1 MSPSSPRQA
10 PVPPWKNLLGA
21 LSLLVAALIWTSGLV
36 NSLSRPSVAPSLNL
50 QQQEVQLLAEPAL
63 PDTLG
68 SVLRGGENPRT
79 ILKGSLEQI
88 PAADRSWRQTQLLDL
103 LQNEVATVPEIDAAD
118 DPLLDRLLCEA
129 RGGASGDCINP
140 AVARSAAVRLSV
152 SALLPLITAVTGTAL
167 LLGQGWRLWRGRRE
181 SWPDLKGPT
190 LTLLDM
196 ALLVAGGFVVISAV
210 GVPLLVLPLVSRV
223 TAGLDS
229 PRREA
234 VGVVINY
241 SVMALPSL
249 LILRRQLA
257 SLPKDITP
265 EGGWLQWRWRP
276 LSGAFFTALAGWC
289 KVTPIVVLAGWLLV
303 RLFGDPGGSNPLL
316 ELVLDSRDPL
326 ALSLLALTA
335 VVLAPLF
342 EEVIFRGTLLP
353 VLARR
358 TGSVTG
364 VVLSGLLFGVAHISI
379 GELAPLTVLGIG
391 LALVR
396 LSSGRLF
403 PCVLMHALWNAV
415 TFVNLLL
422 L

>member
-1 MSPSSPRQA
+1 MSPSSHRQA
-10 PVPPWKNLLGA
+10 PVPSWKVLLGA
-21 LSLLVAALIWTSGLV
+21 LSLLLAALIWTSGLV

-63 PDTLG
+63 PHAIG
-68 SVLRGGENPRT
+68 SALLGGEDPRT
-79 ILKGSLEQI
+79 MLLASLEQI
-88 PAADRSWRQTQLLDL
+88 PATDRSPRQTQLLAL
-103 LQNEVATVPEIDAAD
+103 LQNEVDSVPEIKPAD
-118 DPLLDRLLCEA
+118 DPLLKQLLCEA
-129 RGGASGDCINP
+129 RGGLLDDCINP
-140 AVARSAAVRLSV
+140 AVARGAALRLSV
-152 SALLPLITAVTGTAL
+152 SALLPMVTAFTGTAL
-167 LLGQGWRLWRGRRE
+167 LLVQGWRIWRGRRE
-181 SWPDLKGPT
+181 SWPDLMGPN

-210 GVPLLVLPLVSRV
+210 GVPLLALPLVTRL
-223 TAGLDS
+223 TAGLES

-234 VGVVINY
+234 VSVVINY
-241 SVMALPSL
+241 FVMALPSL
-249 LILRRQLA
+249 LILRRQLT
-257 SLPKDITP
+257 SLPQETIP

-276 LSGAFFTALAGWC
+276 LPGALVTALLGWFR
-289 KVTPIVVLAGWLLV
+289 VTPFVIVTGWLLV

-316 ELVLDSRDPL
+316 ELVLESRDPL
-326 ALSLLALTA
+326 ALSLLAMTA

-358 TGSVTG
+358 TGSLTG
-364 VVLSGLLFGVAHISI
+364 VVLSGLLFGMAHISI

-391 LALVR
+391 LALLR